1 MRQSLELDL
10 ALATSSDVLRK
21 LLGYVVL
28 ATLARAL
35 STSDM
40 GELFFAMTFAS
51 MFAML
56 TELGTHRYLTRKVAQ
71 EPERAIEHLSEVL
84 SLRVPIVGAAFLL
97 LNGIGWLVMPE
108 RSHVL
113 LPVSIYVLVGDL
125 YYSFG
130 SLFIGLRRVGYRLA
144 TGLIDVVLLVALV
157 LVAVRLGWSLSAVLV
172 CYVISS
178 VTLVGVTA
186 LLVHWRF
193 GHYRFVLDVA
203 RLREVA
209 TESFPFFLLV
219 SLGLVYFKVDTMMI
233 AFMRSTEDVARYEA
247 GFKFFEISRF
257 AVRSAGMVFF
267 PLCARLVARNDW
279 VSLRSLV
286 GRLLM
291 VAAGAGTVLGI
302 GVIWLAPVF
311 VPLVWGS
318 AYDTSIP
325 VVRVLFLGLPFL
337 YVSYVSMFVAQA
349 LRLER
354 AVVGVMA
361 VAVLGN
367 VAMNAVVV
375 PTWGPVGAAWTT
387 VIGELLL
394 ALALTSMVVRGARTL
409 RATTLATV
417 GTA

>member
-1 MRQSLELDL
+1 MRQSVELDL

-28 ATLARAL
+28 ATLARSL

-71 EPERAIEHLSEVL
+71 RPERAIEHLSEVL
-84 SLRVPIVGAAFLL
+84 SLRLPALGAAFLL
-97 LNGIGWLVMPE
+97 LNGIGWLLMPE
-108 RSHVL
+108 RIHIL
-113 LPVSIYVLVGDL
+113 LPISLYVLVGDL

-130 SLFIGLRRVGYRLA
+130 SLFLGLRRVGYRFA
-144 TGLIDVVLLVALV
+144 TGLIDVVLLVVLV
-157 LVAVRLGWSLSAVLV
+157 LVAVQLGWSLGAVLV
-172 CYVISS
+172 CYVVSS

-186 LLVHWRF
+186 LLVRWRF
-193 GHYRFVLDVA
+193 GRYQFVPDSG

-209 TESFPFFLLV
+209 RESFPFFLLV

-233 AFMRSTEDVARYEA
+233 AFMRSAEDVARYEA

-267 PLCARLVARNDW
+267 PLCAGLVARNDW

-286 GRLLM
+286 RKLLM
-291 VAAGAGTVLGI
+291 VAAGAGTVLGV
-302 GVIWLAPVF
+302 GVIWLAPVLI
-311 VPLVWGS
+311 PLVWGS
-318 AYDTSIP
+318 AYETSIP

-337 YVSYVSMFVAQA
+337 YMSYVSTFVAQA
-349 LRLER
+349 LGLER

-367 VAMNAVVV
+367 VSMNAVAV
-375 PTWGPVGAAWTT
+375 PAWGPVGAAWTT
-387 VIGELLL
+387 VIGECLL
-394 ALALTSMVVRGARTL
+394 ALALTSMVVRGARKL
-409 RATTLATV
+409 RATDLVPV

>member
-1 MRQSLELDL
+1 MKQRVEVDL

-28 ATLARAL
+28 ATLARTL

-51 MFAML
+51 MFAMV

-71 EPERAIEHLSEVL
+71 RPEGAIEHLSEVL
-84 SLRVPIVGAAFLL
+84 SLRLPAVGVAFLL

-108 RSHVL
+108 RAHIL
-113 LPVSIYVLVGDL
+113 LPISIYVLVGDL

-130 SLFIGLRRVGYRLA
+130 SLFLGLRRVGYRLA
-144 TGLIDVVLLVALV
+144 TGLIDVGLLVALV
-157 LVAVRLGWSLSAVLV
+157 LVAVRLDWSLAAVLV
-172 CYVISS
+172 CYVVSS

-186 LLVHWRF
+186 LLVRWRF
-193 GHYRFVLDVA
+193 GRFRFVPDVG
-203 RLREVA
+203 RLRAVA

-219 SLGLVYFKVDTMMI
+219 SLGLLYFKVDTMMI
-233 AFMRSTEDVARYEA
+233 AFMRSAEDVARYEA

-267 PLCARLVARNDW
+267 PLCAGLVARDDW

-286 GRLLM
+286 KKLLM
-291 VAAGAGTVLGI
+291 VAAGAGTVLGV

-318 AYDTSIP
+318 AYDPSIP

-337 YVSYVSMFVAQA
+337 YVSYVSTFVAQA
-349 LRLER
+349 LGLER

-367 VAMNAVVV
+367 VSLNAVAV
-375 PTWGPVGAAWTT
+375 PAWGPIGAAWTT
-387 VIGELLL
+387 VIGETLL
-394 ALALTSMVVRGARTL
+394 AATLTSMVVRTARRL
-409 RATTLATV
+409 RATTLAPVAT
-417 GTA
+417 

>member
-1 MRQSLELDL
+1 MRQSVELDL

-51 MFAML
+51 MFAL
-56 TELGTHRYLTRKVAQ
+56 VTELGTHRYLTRKVAQ
-71 EPERAIEHLSEVL
+71 RPERAIDHLSEVL
-84 SLRVPIVGAAFLL
+84 SLRLPAVGAAFLL
-97 LNGIGWLVMPE
+97 LNGIGWLFMPE
-108 RSHVL
+108 RVHIL
-113 LPVSIYVLVGDL
+113 LPISLYVLVGDL

-130 SLFIGLRRVGYRLA
+130 SLFLGLRRVGYRFA

-172 CYVISS
+172 CYVVSS

-186 LLVHWRF
+186 LIVRWRF
-193 GHYRFVLDVA
+193 GRYRFVPDVA
-203 RLREVA
+203 RLRAVA

-219 SLGLVYFKVDTMMI
+219 SLGLLYFKVDTMMI
-233 AFMRSTEDVARYEA
+233 AFMRSAEDVARYEA

-267 PLCARLVARNDW
+267 PLCAGLVARNDW
-279 VSLRSLV
+279 VSLRALV
-286 GRLLM
+286 RKLLM
-291 VAAGAGTVLGI
+291 VAAGAGTVLSV
-302 GVIWLAPVF
+302 GVIGLAPVF

-318 AYDTSIP
+318 AYDASIP

-337 YVSYVSMFVAQA
+337 YMSYVSTFVAQA
-349 LRLER
+349 LALER
-354 AVVGVMA
+354 EVVWVMA

-367 VAMNAVVV
+367 VSMNAVAV
-375 PTWGPVGAAWTT
+375 PTWGPLGAAWTT
-387 VIGELLL
+387 VIGESLL
-394 ALALTSMVVRGARTL
+394 ALALTSMVVRGARRL
-409 RATTLATV
+409 RATALTPVVA
-417 GTA
+417 A